1 LLNVINYNV
10 TQKLYR
16 YQTKKVSKEPRINHN
31 NHQRG
36 DIQVEAAAGK
46 QEDNAHFG
54 VGDITVKSVLGAHT
68 ANGRA
73 NARTAAELLGQ
84 GKLLSTRAEI
94 EAASK
99 LGWMSRSAPMEMRL
113 DRE

>member
-1 LLNVINYNV
+1 MWTVIN
-10 TQKLYR
+10 KDE
-16 YQTKKVSKEPRINHN
+16 TKKVSKEPRINHN

-36 DIQVEAAAGK
+36 DIQVEAAAGE

-73 NARTAAELLGQ
+73 NARAAAELLGQ
-84 GKLLSTRAEI
+84 GKLQSTRAEI
-94 EAASK
+94 EAA
-99 LGWMSRSAPMEMRL
+99 LQIGGG
-113 DRE
+113 